1 MRPITRPLFLLA
13 GVSPGCHTKSNIFPA
28 VTGGAQQM
36 SIDMKVPFLG
46 SIPLDPNLLQSC
58 EDGKCFVE
66 LHPNSAA
73 TQPLLDVVQS
83 RSREAHE
90 RRAESMPPTASV
102 TSALMSFRCFFFLPP
117 AELLNATPTLKE
129 TAAARNKERETEAAA
144 AAAEA
149 QMEQ

>member
-1 MRPITRPLFLLA
+1 MALLDVRKELTFCSKV
-13 GVSPGCHTKSNIFPA
+13 GVSVLGVVENMAGFICPCCQTKSHIFPA

-66 LHPNSAA
+66 LHPKSAA

-83 RSREAHE
+83 
-90 RRAESMPPTASV
+90 
-102 TSALMSFRCFFFLPP
+102 
-117 AELLNATPTLKE
+117 
-129 TAAARNKERETEAAA
+129 
-144 AAAEA
+144 
-149 QMEQ
+149 Q